1 MAGSLIEGSPL
12 TVIAFGQ
19 KKSVTATMSG
29 KAALFCGALVAT
41 AALSTASVAEGVDYS
56 FLAELVKKVADFDTM
71 EDDAAEGIYQQ
82 LKDIKN
88 SGINK

>member
-1 MAGSLIEGSPL
+1 
-12 TVIAFGQ
+12 
-19 KKSVTATMSG
+19 MSG
-29 KAALFCGALVAT
+29 KAALFCVALVAT
-41 AALSTASVAEGVDYS
+41 AALSVAASASVEGVDYS